1 MSYVADKPIEKADED
16 LLGRSDFAK
25 QFGKSICEYDSKD
38 GLVIGLYGKWGS
50 GKTSIINMA
59 ISEIPVDEDD
69 VQKVEN
75 KKWYSKLYKRIKELF
90 TAQKS
95 KEENQKHDPIQNDN
109 PIIIRFSPWNYSDK
123 NNLISLFF
131 HELKN
136 KLGVAKGEE
145 NKEKIGKAICQYSD
159 IIDVSLFIP
168 VVGPAI
174 APILKTIAK
183 SKGAKLM
190 QAPSLYEAKEKLCEA
205 LEDFNH
211 KIIVFIDDIDRLT
224 TPQIKDI
231 FQLVKQVGDFPNI
244 IYVLTMDREIVCNA
258 LSEYHNIDGDE
269 YLKKIVQVSFEV
281 PEIDKTTV
289 HEILRDRLNDI
300 VHKNKDEEEF
310 ENNEYFETVLENC
323 INPYIKNMRDINR
336 LLNAFQFKYGAL
348 WKETSFVDLLAITAI
363 EIFEPKLYEWIFNN
377 AYALCRCSEH
387 SHLMIGKDNIDY
399 LKYCNEKFSSLK
411 FDCNKVIDI
420 LSTMFPTFAKD
431 INKHKFANP
440 QSEEELISKM
450 RVGSIEKFYLYF
462 SFNLSSIKIQREVIL
477 ECINNCSKFAFMQKV
492 KNFNKDG
499 NILYFLENIEALL
512 LDNKISNNR
521 LALIASTLFELQYGF
536 KGIDSYNLFK
546 TYACEHS
553 EHLIYN
559 IITRLENENDRYE
572 IISSAVQNIN
582 KYNIG
587 TTSTIIRDIGF
598 AYKKYGCEDERK
610 DLQFISLKHL
620 ADIEKIYAEKIKVI
634 SDSEDILSS
643 YQFRIAF
650 YVWKC
655 IDKENAISYVKNIFN
670 TEKNKLKFLCL
681 TTYNALTNW
690 KFSSENCFNLVSEE
704 EFYDSIKNFDKSRL
718 DEFTKEEQIILA
730 SFTINYENRDNDHFL
745 HAQEKQAIELIEKWK
760 SESSLA
766 KQ

>member
-69 VQKVEN
+69 VQKVERG
-75 KKWYSKLYKRIKELF
+75 KWYSRVHKRIKKIF
-90 TAQKS
+90 TSQKT
-95 KEENQKHDPIQNDN
+95 KEEDQCHYPIV
-109 PIIIRFSPWNYSDK
+109 IKFSPWNYSDK

-131 HELKN
+131 YELKN
-136 KLGVAKGEE
+136 KLGIVKDEE
-145 NKEKIGKAICQYSD
+145 NKEKIGKAISQYSD
-159 IIDVSLFIP
+159 IIDVLSFIP
-168 VVGPAI
+168 VAGPAI
-174 APILKTIAK
+174 APILKTISK

-190 QAPSLYEAKEKLCEA
+190 QAPSLNDAKEKLCDA

-300 VHKNKDEEEF
+300 VHKSKNEEEF
-310 ENNEYFETVLENC
+310 ENNKYFETVLEKC
-323 INPYIKNMRDINR
+323 VNPYVNNIRDVNR
-336 LLNAFQFKYGAL
+336 LLNAFRFKYGAL
-348 WKETSFVDLLAITAI
+348 WKETSFVDLLSITAI
-363 EIFEPKLYEWIFNN
+363 EIFEPKLYEWISYN
-377 AYALCRCSEH
+377 AYALCQCSEH
-387 SHLMIGKDNIDY
+387 SLLMIGKDNREY
-399 LKYCNEKFSSLK
+399 LKYCNEKFSSLEL
-411 FDCNKVIDI
+411 DCNKVIDI

-440 QSEEELISKM
+440 QSKEELISKM
-450 RVGSIEKFYLYF
+450 RVGSAEKFDLYF
-462 SFNLSSIKIQREVIL
+462 SFNLWSIKIPREEIIKCVDSYSNFTL
-477 ECINNCSKFAFMQKV
+477 RQKI

-499 NILYFLENIEALL
+499 NIIFFLDNIEALV
-512 LDNKISNNR
+512 LDNKILNNR
-521 LALIASTLFELQYGF
+521 LALIASELFELQYEF
-536 KGIDSYNLFK
+536 KDPYPSVFYN
-546 TYACEHS
+546 TSAAEYS
-553 EHLIYN
+553 EHILLK
-559 IITRLENENDRYE
+559 IIACIDKENDRYE

-610 DLQFISLKHL
+610 DFQFISLKHL
-620 ADIEKIYAEKIKVI
+620 ADIEKIYATKIKSI
-634 SDSEDILSS
+634 SYSEDILNS
-643 YQFRIAF
+643 YQFCVAF

-655 IDKENAISYVKNIFN
+655 IDKESAISYVKNIFN
-670 TEKNKLKFLCL
+670 NETNKLKFLCL
-681 TTYNALTNW
+681 TTYNSLTGW
-690 KFSSENCFNLVSEE
+690 KFYSENCFNLVSEE

-730 SFTINYENRDNDHFL
+730 SFTINYENRDNDYFL

-760 SESSLA
+760 SESSIA

>member
-1 MSYVADKPIEKADED
+1 MGYVADKPIEKTDED

-59 ISEIPVDEDD
+59 ISEIPVNKSE
-69 VQKVEN
+69 K
-75 KKWYSKLYKRIKELF
+75 KKWYSKVYKRIKKIF
-90 TAQKS
+90 TSQKA
-95 KEENQKHDPIQNDN
+95 EEEDQCHY

-145 NKEKIGKAICQYSD
+145 NKGKIGKAISQYSD
-159 IIDVSLFIP
+159 IIDVSLLIP

-174 APILKTIAK
+174 APILKTISK

-190 QAPSLYEAKEKLCEA
+190 QAPSLNDAKEKLCEA

-323 INPYIKNMRDINR
+323 VNPYVNNIRDVNR
-336 LLNAFQFKYGAL
+336 LLNAFRFKYGAL

-363 EIFEPKLYEWIFNN
+363 EIFESKLYKWIFNN
-377 AYALCRCSEH
+377 KDFICSGD
-387 SHLMIGKDNIDY
+387 IN
-399 LKYCNEKFSSLK
+399 SSLLRHYGPSRYIEK
-411 FDCNKVIDI
+411 CNQEFESLGLYNKMAFDIVSI
-420 LSTMFPTFAKD
+420 LFPTFAYDTNHKL
-431 INKHKFANP
+431 INEKI
-440 QSEEELISKM
+440 SESELISNK
-450 RVGSIEKFYLYF
+450 RIGSTKTIDLYF
-462 SFNLSSIKIQREVIL
+462 RFNLSDIKIPREEIIKCVNSYRKSKLLQRVR
-477 ECINNCSKFAFMQKV
+477 K
-492 KNFNKDG
+492 FNKDG
-499 NILYFLENIEALL
+499 NILYFLENVDSLFR
-512 LDNKISNNR
+512 DNKISNNR
-521 LALIASTLFELQYGF
+521 FALIISVLLGLQNEFVDQSRLADYYSNNIVVNMITSIKEEEVCYKIINFIVENIDKTNISTRAILINQIVQCCIKSDDEDKNLQIITLEHLKNIGKIYVEKIKSIANSKNILSLDEFDKIFYLWKELDRESATVYV
-536 KGIDSYNLFK
+536 KNLFK
-546 TYACEHS
+546 
-553 EHLIYN
+553 
-559 IITRLENENDRYE
+559 DD
-572 IISSAVQNIN
+572 V
-582 KYNIG
+582 
-587 TTSTIIRDIGF
+587 
-598 AYKKYGCEDERK
+598 
-610 DLQFISLKHL
+610 
-620 ADIEKIYAEKIKVI
+620 
-634 SDSEDILSS
+634 
-643 YQFRIAF
+643 
-650 YVWKC
+650 
-655 IDKENAISYVKNIFN
+655 
-670 TEKNKLKFLCL
+670 NKLKFLCL
-681 TTYNALTNW
+681 TTYNSLTGW
-690 KFSSENCFNLVSEE
+690 KFYSENCLDFTSEY
-704 EFYDSIKNFDKSRL
+704 EFYYSIKNFDKSRL

-730 SFTINYENRDNDHFL
+730 SFVLNYENNNGDFDHVPEREAL
-745 HAQEKQAIELIEKWK
+745 QLIEKWK
-760 SESSLA
+760 SESKSN
-766 KQ
+766 

>member
-1 MSYVADKPIEKADED
+1 MSYVADKPIVKVEDD

-25 QFGKSICEYDSKD
+25 QFGKSIYEYDSKD

-59 ISEIPVDEDD
+59 ISEIPVDENEA
-69 VQKVEN
+69 QKAE
-75 KKWYSKLYKRIKELF
+75 KEKWYSRLYKRIKKIF
-90 TAQKS
+90 TSQKI
-95 KEENQKHDPIQNDN
+95 KEENQCYYPIV
-109 PIIIRFSPWNYSDK
+109 IKFSPWNYSDK

-131 HELKN
+131 NELKN

-145 NKEKIGKAICQYSD
+145 NKGKIGKAISQYSD
-159 IIDVSLFIP
+159 IIDVLSFIP
-168 VVGPAI
+168 VAGPAI
-174 APILKTIAK
+174 APILKTISK

-190 QAPSLYEAKEKLCEA
+190 ETPSLDEAKENLCNE
-205 LEDFNH
+205 LREFDK

-323 INPYIKNMRDINR
+323 VNPYVNNIRDVNR
-336 LLNAFQFKYGAL
+336 LLNAFRFKYGAL
-348 WKETSFVDLLAITAI
+348 CEETSFVDLLAITAI
-363 EIFEPKLYEWIFNN
+363 EIFEPKLYKWISYN
-377 AYALCRCSEH
+377 AYVLCRCSEH

-521 LALIASTLFELQYGF
+521 LALIASTLFELQYDF
-536 KGIDSYNLFK
+536 KCIDSSNLFK
-546 TYACEHS
+546 TSACDYS
-553 EHLIYN
+553 EDLIYN
-559 IITRLENENDRYE
+559 IIARLKNENDRYE
-572 IISSAVQNIN
+572 IISFAVQNIN

-587 TTSTIIRDIGF
+587 TTSTIIRYIGF

-610 DLQFISLKHL
+610 DFQFISLKHL
-620 ADIEKIYAEKIKVI
+620 ADIEKIYAAKIKAI

-655 IDKENAISYVKNIFN
+655 IDKENAISFVKNIFN

-760 SESSLA
+760 SESSLT
-766 KQ
+766 K

>member
-59 ISEIPVDEDD
+59 ISEIPINEGEAK
-69 VQKVEN
+69 KVE
-75 KKWYSKLYKRIKELF
+75 KEKWYSKLYKRIRRF
-90 TAQKS
+90 DTSQKTE
-95 KEENQKHDPIQNDN
+95 EENQNNN
-109 PIIIRFSPWNYSDK
+109 PIIMRFSPWNYSDK

-281 PEIDKTTV
+281 PEIDKSLLP
-289 HEILRDRLNDI
+289 EILKNRLSGI
-300 VHKNKDEEEF
+300 IHKNDYEEKF
-310 ENNEYFETVLENC
+310 ENNNYFEKVLENC
-323 INPYIKNMRDINR
+323 VNPYIKNIRDVNR
-336 LLNAFQFKYGAL
+336 LINAFQFKYDAL

-377 AYALCRCSEH
+377 KDFICSGD
-387 SHLMIGKDNIDY
+387 IN
-399 LKYCNEKFSSLK
+399 SSLRRRFGLPEYIEK
-411 FDCNKVIDI
+411 CNQEFKSFGLHHKMAFDIVSI
-420 LSTMFPTFAKD
+420 LFPTFAYDTNHKLINED
-431 INKHKFANP
+431 I
-440 QSEEELISKM
+440 SESELISRK
-450 RVGSIEKFYLYF
+450 RIGSTKTIGLYF
-462 SFNLSSIKIQREVIL
+462 SFNLSDIKIPREEIIKCV
-477 ECINNCSKFAFMQKV
+477 NSYSKFKLLQKIR
-492 KNFNKDG
+492 KFNKYG
-499 NILYFLENIEALL
+499 NLLYFLEDVDSLFSDKKILNDRFALIVSALL
-512 LDNKISNNR
+512 EIQNEYVNQSKLADYYSNRIITNMITSIKEEGIRYKIINFTVENIDKTNISTRAILINRIVQDYIKSDDEDKNLKIITLEHLKNIGKIYVEKIKSIANSKNILSLDEFDKIFY
-521 LALIASTLFELQYGF
+521 LWKELDRESATVYV
-536 KGIDSYNLFK
+536 KNLFK
-546 TYACEHS
+546 
-553 EHLIYN
+553 
-559 IITRLENENDRYE
+559 DD
-572 IISSAVQNIN
+572 V
-582 KYNIG
+582 
-587 TTSTIIRDIGF
+587 
-598 AYKKYGCEDERK
+598 
-610 DLQFISLKHL
+610 
-620 ADIEKIYAEKIKVI
+620 
-634 SDSEDILSS
+634 
-643 YQFRIAF
+643 
-650 YVWKC
+650 
-655 IDKENAISYVKNIFN
+655 
-670 TEKNKLKFLCL
+670 NKLKFLCL
-681 TTYNALTNW
+681 TTYNSLTGW
-690 KFSSENCFNLVSEE
+690 KFYSENCLDFTSEH
-704 EFYDSIKNFDKSRL
+704 EFYYSVKTFDKSRL

-730 SFTINYENRDNDHFL
+730 SFVLNYENNNDDFN
-745 HAQEKQAIELIEKWK
+745 HATEQEALQLIKKWK
-760 SESSLA
+760 SESNLA
-766 KQ
+766 K

>member
-59 ISEIPVDEDD
+59 ISEIPVVEA
-69 VQKVEN
+69 QKIEK
-75 KKWYSKLYKRIKELF
+75 KKWYSKVYKRIKKIF
-90 TAQKS
+90 ISQKT
-95 KEENQKHDPIQNDN
+95 EEEDQCHY

-145 NKEKIGKAICQYSD
+145 NKEKIGKAISQYSD
-159 IIDVSLFIP
+159 IIDALSSIP
-168 VVGPAI
+168 VAGPVI
-174 APILKTIAK
+174 AHILKTTFKAAG
-183 SKGAKLM
+183 SKLM
-190 QAPSLYEAKEKLCEA
+190 KTPSLDEAKEKLCKA

-300 VHKNKDEEEF
+300 VHKSKNEEEF

-323 INPYIKNMRDINR
+323 VNPYVNNIRDVNR
-336 LLNAFQFKYGAL
+336 LLNAFHFKYGAL
-348 WKETSFVDLLAITAI
+348 CEETSFVDLLAITAI

-377 AYALCRCSEH
+377 KDFICSGD
-387 SHLMIGKDNIDY
+387 IN
-399 LKYCNEKFSSLK
+399 SSLRRHYGLSEYIEK
-411 FDCNKVIDI
+411 CNQEFESLGLYNKMAFDIVSI
-420 LSTMFPTFAKD
+420 LFPTFAKD

-450 RVGSIEKFYLYF
+450 RVGSIERFDLYF
-462 SFNLSSIKIQREVIL
+462 SFNLSSIKVQREVIL

-499 NILYFLENIEALL
+499 NIIFFLKITEALL
-512 LDNKISNNR
+512 FDNKISNNR

-546 TYACEHS
+546 TSACEYS

-587 TTSTIIRDIGF
+587 TTSTIIRYIGF

-610 DLQFISLKHL
+610 DFQFISLKHL
-620 ADIEKIYAEKIKVI
+620 ADIEKIYAEKIKAI

-718 DEFTKEEQIILA
+718 DEFTREEQIILA

-760 SESSLA
+760 SESNLA